1 MTKPTEIFIPQDD
14 RTRVATVHMYEA
26 ERKRSVK
33 ASEAMLYALSDAANV
48 FQLLGEGFASGHFSR
63 GDAGVISLATIC
75 AAHFKTLAE
84 NEGEELQRL
93 AMNLE
98 RPAHV
103 EGQEEQ
109 PK

>member
-1 MTKPTEIFIPQDD
+1 MIHIPQDD
-14 RTRVATVHMYEA
+14 RTRVATVHIYEA
-26 ERKRSVK
+26 ERKRGAK
-33 ASEAMLYALSDAANV
+33 ASETVAYALSDAANV
-48 FQLLGEGFASGHFSR
+48 FELIGQSFATGHFSR
-63 GDAGVISLATIC
+63 GDAGVISLANIC
-75 AAHFKTLAE
+75 APHFKTLAE

-93 AMNLE
+93 ARSLE